1 MLLSYMKVIQEI
13 RERFSVVNVAPIKGF
28 YCIPTIM
35 PNSKTWKVKLGS
47 FMGEYIDDMV
57 DSTSLDAEID
67 LWGNLWLNSQA
78 ELPQN
83 VKEVL
88 ERKPKSGFANVNQV
102 LHLLAVLPVTT
113 CSCER
118 SISAMKR
125 IKTYLRS
132 TMHQVIITVL
142 QYFIPPRKLRPFV

>member
-1 MLLSYMKVIQEI
+1 
-13 RERFSVVNVAPIKGF
+13 
-28 YCIPTIM
+28 M

-47 FMGEYIDDMV
+47 SMGEYIDDMV

-78 ELPQN
+78 ELPQD

-113 CSCER
+113 CNE
-118 SISAMKR
+118 
-125 IKTYLRS
+125 TD
-132 TMHQVIITVL
+132 
-142 QYFIPPRKLRPFV
+142 

>member
-1 MLLSYMKVIQEI
+1 MFEHC
-13 RERFSVVNVAPIKGF
+13 R
-28 YCIPTIM
+28 C
-35 PNSKTWKVKLGS
+35 WKVKLSS

-57 DSTSLDAEID
+57 DPTSLDAEID
-67 LWGNLWLNSQA
+67 LWGNLWRNNQA
-78 ELPQN
+78 ELPQH
-83 VKEVL
+83 VKKVL
-88 ERKPKSGFANVNQV
+88 ERKPKTSFTNINRV

-118 SISAMKR
+118 SISALRR

-142 QYFIPPRKLRPFV
+142 QYFIPPSELKLLV

>member
-1 MLLSYMKVIQEI
+1 
-13 RERFSVVNVAPIKGF
+13 
-28 YCIPTIM
+28 
-35 PNSKTWKVKLGS
+35 
-47 FMGEYIDDMV
+47 MGEYIDDDMV

-118 SISAMKR
+118 SVSAMKR